1 LHPVF
6 NINLLK
12 HYIHPEELE
21 HPSWEAL
28 SLLAEDNP
36 LNIKKILDVRK
47 VGRRFEYLLEQSD
60 KPSSETSW
68 FMLNDIPDTY
78 NELLE
83 TFHCRHT
90 KLP

>member
-1 LHPVF
+1 
-6 NINLLK
+6 
-12 HYIHPEELE
+12 
-21 HPSWEAL
+21 
-28 SLLAEDNP
+28 LAEDNP

-47 VGRRFEYLLEQSD
+47 VGRLFEYLLEQSD

-83 TFHCRHT
+83 TFHC
-90 KLP
+90 